1 MFKQSPSRNNRSKG
15 IKVKHILQICVLL
28 AVCIWLIYQVKHSH
42 EKRQEYEVK
51 DDKDVVKVQSDG
63 VIPRIGRRDIPRIT
77 EVDTNGE
84 KHEEDEDE
92 KDGEEED
99 NKHEED
105 ESEIEDV
112 KIVEREEERGGGDD
126 EIDEHEPEKTET
138 ESEHEEEAEEE
149 DKEREEKEDVTEE
162 NHTEDEENDDAH
174 EVQPEKEDNEENS
187 EKEVH
192 IESEE
197 HGDVGKEDHSEQ
209 EVTSDEQD
217 HDVGRTNTREAQEML
232 YRADDASSEVAHNVQ
247 FVNSETENVTSGH
260 GNEMWGKINFGQEH
274 DNKTS
279 DNAEELI
286 KPEVQPRDFDTGTSN
301 VTVTEPKNY
310 KVNLTKPDAS
320 SLQNSTLPEITSN
333 STVAGGQHSAALLSN
348 ETQTT
353 LDFNVSQNGTV
364 ELPGDKEPKL
374 PGNVL
379 EQDVKIKLATD
390 DKSQQETSADGNK
403 AEDVN
408 TNNGES
414 LSLHN
419 STFSTSHD
427 TTNDKDTKEAAKN
440 SSVDNENQG
449 DKSDNS
455 GEAASDEIAESHSDE
470 VTGHIQHDPIDAS
483 DTTALVQEERESRTD
498 LNTLP
503 KIRNEI
509 QNTEEVVSE

>member
-51 DDKDVVKVQSDG
+51 DDKDVGKVQSDG
-63 VIPRIGRRDIPRIT
+63 VIPRIGRKDIPRIT

-92 KDGEEED
+92 KDEEED

-126 EIDEHEPEKTET
+126 EIDEHEPEKTEI
-138 ESEHEEEAEEE
+138 ESEHEEEDE

-162 NHTEDEENDDAH
+162 NHEG
-174 EVQPEKEDNEENS
+174 QPEKEDNEENA

-192 IESEE
+192 TESEE
-197 HGDVGKEDHSEQ
+197 HGDVGKEDHGEQ
-209 EVTSDEQD
+209 EITSDDQD

-247 FVNSETENVTSGH
+247 SVISETENVTSDH
-260 GNEMWGKINFGQEH
+260 GNEMWGNINFGQEH
-274 DNKTS
+274 ENKTS

-286 KPEVQPRDFDTGTSN
+286 KPDVQPRDVNIGTSN
-301 VTVTEPKNY
+301 LTVTEPKNY
-310 KVNLTKPDAS
+310 KVNLTKPDDS
-320 SLQNSTLPEITSN
+320 SLQNSTLPENTSN
-333 STVAGGQHSAALLSN
+333 STVVGGQLSATLLST
-348 ETQTT
+348 ETLTT
-353 LDFNVSQNGTV
+353 LDSIVSQNGTL

-379 EQDVKIKLATD
+379 EQDVKIELATD
-390 DKSQQETSADGNK
+390 DKSRQETSADGNK
-403 AEDVN
+403 TEDVN

-414 LSLHN
+414 LSSHN

-427 TTNDKDTKEAAKN
+427 STNDKDTKEAAKN

-449 DKSDNS
+449 DKLDNS
-455 GEAASDEIAESHSDE
+455 GEAASDEITEFHSDE

-483 DTTALVQEERESRTD
+483 DTTALMQEERESRTD
-498 LNTLP
+498 LDTLP
-503 KIRNEI
+503 EIRNEI
-509 QNTEEVVSE
+509 QNTDEVVSE